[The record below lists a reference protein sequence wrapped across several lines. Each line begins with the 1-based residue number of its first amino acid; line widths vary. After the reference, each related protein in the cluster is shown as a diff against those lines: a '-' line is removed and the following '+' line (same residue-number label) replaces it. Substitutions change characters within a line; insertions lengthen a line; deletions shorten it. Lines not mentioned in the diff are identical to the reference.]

1 MLFTSIDD
9 DGELQAAW
17 GQVEDRDDGNGEE
30 EEFEQENE
38 AELESMLP
46 SQ

>member
-1 MLFTSIDD
+1 M
-9 DGELQAAW
+9 

-30 EEFEQENE
+30 EEFKQENE